1 MTIINSRFN
10 SNSMTS
16 EARNSAHGSDVY
28 NNGTLK
34 IFDSTFKGSYVGDFA
49 FGGSISNNGNLTL
62 TRVVMSGSSTAQ
74 QVKGAVLFNSGNCTM
89 INSTIKDSFVN
100 RALFNTLYGV
110 IYNEGSL
117 KAVGCI
123 FANNGGIKDS
133 AIPVYKGTVNIY
145 TVGEIDISY
154 SAFLNNKPLAES
166 YADFFADGGENICLD
181 NNWW

>member
-1 MTIINSRFN
+1 MLDVKKATVFISNCAFNNNRIEHTSSISKDNYGAAISNSGNMTIINSRFN

-110 IYNEGSL
+110 VYNEGSL

-123 FANNGGIKDS
+123 FANKR
-133 AIPVYKGTVNIY
+133 
-145 TVGEIDISY
+145 
-154 SAFLNNKPLAES
+154 
-166 YADFFADGGENICLD
+166 
-181 NNWW
+181 